1 MRYQAPA
8 AAVLLSAVALAAT
21 ACGSSAADDP
31 DGGISVVA
39 STSAWAGVVDAI
51 GGEQVEVTALIDS
64 PVADPHS
71 YESTAEDALKFTEA
85 DLAVVN
91 GGGYDSFADGLAK
104 QAPDVPVIDAF
115 AVSGHAE
122 EEDAH
127 AEEKEH
133 AEEEHADGAKDE
145 HGHEHEHGGVNEHV
159 WYDLHV
165 VGDVAEQVADRLSR
179 LAPEHE
185 KMFQSNAKTFTE
197 ELATLESEL
206 ESIGKGGKVL
216 ATEPV
221 AHYLLAD
228 AGLQDVTPEAFSE
241 AIEGDTDIP
250 VAAQDEVNRLVEGK
264 RVAAVVNN
272 PQTETDVTKQLVAAA
287 EKAGVPVVQI
297 SETPPEGESDY
308 LKWVGGEVAEL
319 KAALAGG

>member
-1 MRYQAPA
+1 MRHQVPA

-21 ACGSSAADDP
+21 ACGSGAADNP

-39 STSAWAGVVDAI
+39 STSAWAGVVGAV
-51 GGEQVEVTALIDS
+51 GGEQVDVTALIDS

-91 GGGYDSFADGLAK
+91 GGGYDSFAESLAK

-115 AVSGHAE
+115 AVSGHGE

-127 AEEKEH
+127 G
-133 AEEEHADGAKDE
+133 AEEEHADGAEDE

-165 VGDVAEQVADRLSR
+165 VEEVAEQVADRLSR

-185 KMFQSNAKTFTE
+185 KMFRSNAKTFTE

-206 ESIGKGGKVL
+206 EGIGNGEKVL

-228 AGLQDVTPEAFSE
+228 AGLRDVTPEAFSE

-250 VAAQDEVNRLVEGK
+250 VAAQDEVNRLVQGK